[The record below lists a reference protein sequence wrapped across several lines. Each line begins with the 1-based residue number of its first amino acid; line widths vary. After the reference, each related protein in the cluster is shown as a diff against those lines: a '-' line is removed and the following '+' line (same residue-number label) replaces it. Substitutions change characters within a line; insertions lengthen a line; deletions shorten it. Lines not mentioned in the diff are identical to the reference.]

1 VVRASTPTPIPQVLF
16 FDEDPITIPQRG
28 GNVVGRRRDDDDDDD
43 DFDDAKTGVLFAT
56 KGRKNVVVRERLRE
70 RERGCG
76 EKRRRW

>member
-1 VVRASTPTPIPQVLF
+1 MVRASTPTPPQVF

-43 DFDDAKTGVLFAT
+43 FDDAKTGVLFAT
-56 KGRKNVVVRERLRE
+56 TKGRKSVVVRERLRE

>member
-1 VVRASTPTPIPQVLF
+1 MVRASTPTPPQLF
-16 FDEDPITIPQRG
+16 FDDPITIPRG

-43 DFDDAKTGVLFAT
+43 DDDFDDAKTGLFAT
-56 KGRKNVVVRERLRE
+56 KGRKSVVVRERLRE

>member
-1 VVRASTPTPIPQVLF
+1 MVRASTPTPPQVLF

-56 KGRKNVVVRERLRE
+56 KGRKSVVVRERLRE

>member
-1 VVRASTPTPIPQVLF
+1 MVRASTPTPIPQVLF
-16 FDEDPITIPQRG
+16 FDEDPITILQRG